1 MAGRKK
7 KLTAV
12 NKKHLTKEEKEERE
26 NVENKATDGFGE
38 LQDTPPKY
46 FDNLARNEYR
56 RVVKEIKKL
65 PIRGLDRGVL
75 EQYCAW
81 YSVWREAYDNYKKNG
96 IYMTRSFLSEEIW
109 EEDGRTKKEKQVSY
123 YTDYSRKN
131 PAISMMADASAKII
145 QSASNLGLTVDSRMK
160 IVTPE
165 EKQESSIF
173 DMFADDDEE
182 DEDDD

>member
-38 LQDTPPKY
+38 LQETPPKY
-46 FDNLARNEYR
+46 FNNLARNEYR

-75 EQYCAW
+75 EQYCVW
-81 YSVWREAYDNYKKNG
+81 YSVWREAYDKYKKNG
-96 IYMTRSFLSEEIW
+96 IYMTRSYLNKNQEV
-109 EEDGRTKKEKQVSY
+109 KY

-131 PAISMMADASAKII
+131 PAVGMMAEASAKII

-160 IVTPE
+160 IVAPE